1 MPRVL
6 AVSGSLRKDSYNS
19 ALLRVLPSLA
29 PAGMEFDFFEG
40 LAELPLYC
48 EDLDTEHPPAAVRRL
63 RTAIAEHDAIVI
75 ATPEYLHALPGVVKN
90 ALDWASRPVSAPALS
105 GKVVLVLVATPGRA
119 FGFRS
124 LADAAQIINALRNV
138 VVPAPEVVVNSAQQV
153 LVADGDGGWRLE
165 DPAARAFIGV
175 QLGIMADLVEA
186 GVAEAVESSFQRRSA
201 ELAQFFASR
210 TATS

>member
-40 LAELPLYC
+40 LQELPLYC
-48 EDLDTEHPPAAVRRL
+48 EDLDTDQPPEAVVRL
-63 RTAIAEHDAIVI
+63 RTAIAEHEAVVI

-90 ALDWASRPVSAPALS
+90 AIDWASRPISAPALC
-105 GKVVLVLVATPGRA
+105 GKVVLILVATPGRA
-119 FGFRS
+119 YGFRS
-124 LADAAQIINALRNV
+124 LADAAQVISGLRNV
-138 VVPAPEVVVNSAQQV
+138 VVPAPEVVVNSAQNV
-153 LVADGDGGWRLE
+153 IVPDESGGWRLD
-165 DPAARAFIGV
+165 DPAACAFIGV

-186 GVAEAVESSFQRRSA
+186 GVAKALESAFRQRSA
-201 ELAQFFASR
+201 ELARFFQRPAE
-210 TATS
+210 